1 MVCIL
6 QAYFYLET
14 AENWLFKRRLQIC
27 VPVITQNNTSYP
39 KSLIIN
45 YYNHFNQ
52 FQRVF
57 LLVKTC
63 FYWSKPPYIYDNH
76 WYNIT
81 KRVLLLSRIPPN
93 KNGTQHKWNLAK
105 MTSHKIGISKLALLV
120 FWSTINILLI
130 EPSLQLDTNWK
141 NSIWKSHDHGSESHY
156 KLKNSLSKI
165 IQLSPSQIT
174 FGQFF
179 ARRAIFARHHF
190 LWVLYLSILGRVFV
204 MYHFCKVPLFSN
216 GTKECFFC
224 WVLFLLG
231 LSDGVVF
238 CFF

>member
-1 MVCIL
+1 MKSRKNDIS
-6 QAYFYLET
+6 Q
-14 AENWLFKRRLQIC
+14 NWHL
-27 VPVITQNNTSYP
+27 
-39 KSLIIN
+39 
-45 YYNHFNQ
+45 
-52 FQRVF
+52 
-57 LLVKTC
+57 KTC
-63 FYWSKPPYIYDNH
+63 IVGFLKYYQHPANRTFPTIRHKLEKLDL
-76 WYNIT
+76 
-81 KRVLLLSRIPPN
+81 KIPWP
-93 KNGTQHKWNLAK
+93 WA
-105 MTSHKIGISKLALLV
+105 
-120 FWSTINILLI
+120 
-130 EPSLQLDTNWK
+130 
-141 NSIWKSHDHGSESHY
+141 ESHY